1 MTRQRFNRGAPAFA
15 RDVASELRPGR
26 RRGRRAKKIVFL
38 CVLCG
43 LCGLHFV
50 TAFAQP
56 PQPAFKSSVEVT
68 SLDVTVVDTNGKPI
82 TNLTPADFA
91 VRIDNNIRRVVTA
104 EWVQLTSDDK
114 PATVVAPPEGYST
127 NENSIGGRLIVM
139 AIDQPN
145 IRFGGAMAISR
156 AANAFVDRLQ
166 PADRIAV
173 AGIGPGAPAT
183 PFTTDRARIKQTL
196 SRMAGQKMVQRMLQ
210 NRNIGL
216 SEALQVVDR
225 SDSEML
231 KQIQQRECAAENSPG
246 AREACYT
253 EVELQIRQLAVDAK
267 HEADQTIQALRDL
280 FLGLRAIDAPKTLIF
295 ISEGFTLSDLS
306 MVLDLGTLAASAR
319 TSLYALQLDQALF
332 DVANARMPLNPFA
345 DRRAATEGLDMLAGA
360 ARGTLFT
367 VTGSAEAL
375 FSRIEAE
382 LSGYYLLGVESD
394 PRDRDGK
401 PHPIRVDVPRRGA
414 VVRSRRQI
422 LNAPSDEAA
431 ARAARSPRRAMAAAL
446 GSPLLSSALPLRVA
460 SFSLQG
466 PERDKVQLLIHA
478 DIGTDYPSPKV
489 VSVGYVISDTTG
501 KQIETKAFDVR
512 ASPVMNGVPSALQ
525 YTAGASLLPGTYNL
539 KLAVA
544 EGDRVGSIEHEIHAA
559 LPNAG
564 GLTFSELMAGGPN
577 DAGQR
582 LTPTIGYTVTFGM
595 LHGYVEAYGP
605 RAQGITAEYEV
616 ATKPDAPALINLDA
630 PPYPAGDERVIFSTK
645 VQVNQLPP
653 GKYVLRAIF
662 SDEGKAVKTL
672 TRPFEVAPPK
682 VLMTSAEGL
691 GAVSV
696 DSELFLPVDETA
708 LAAPFKRDDAVK
720 PEMLEQFS
728 SRIAPEIKEP
738 FEEGIAFLTR
748 GDYLKAQASFKKAI
762 GPDSDST
769 VPLVY
774 LAAAF
779 AAGGRNIE
787 AASAWQTALIDGSDY
802 PQVYQWLGDALM
814 RERDLGA
821 ARTILEEAVGKWPS
835 DPRFTKPLA
844 LLYGTFG
851 RGREAVRTLERYISE
866 REDDRDAYFMAVQWI
881 YTVHSE
887 GAAVH
892 GREEDVKLARA
903 YADRYEKA
911 GGPQVPLVKQWI
923 DYLENEG
930 RKN

>member
-1 MTRQRFNRGAPAFA
+1 MTSALAQ
-15 RDVASELRPGR
+15 
-26 RRGRRAKKIVFL
+26 
-38 CVLCG
+38 
-43 LCGLHFV
+43 
-50 TAFAQP
+50 QP
-56 PQPAFKSSVEVT
+56 PPAFKSSVEVT

-82 TNLTPADFA
+82 TNLTPADFV
-91 VRIDNNIRRVVTA
+91 VRIDNNLRRVVTA
-104 EWVQLTSDDK
+104 EWVQLTANGNDR
-114 PATVVAPPEGYST
+114 PAPVVTPPEGYST

-145 IRFGGAMAISR
+145 IRFGGAMAIAR

-166 PADRIAV
+166 PSDRIAV
-173 AGIGPGAPAT
+173 AGIGTGAPAT
-183 PFTTDRARIKQTL
+183 AFTTDRARIKQTI
-196 SRMAGQKMVQRMLQ
+196 SRMAGQKVVQQHLQ
-210 NRNIGL
+210 NRNIGVA
-216 SEALQVVDR
+216 EALAVVER
-225 SDSEML
+225 SDQELL
-231 KQIQQRECAAENSPG
+231 KMIQQRECATENSPG
-246 AREACYT
+246 AREACNL
-253 EVELQIRQLAVDAK
+253 EVELQVRTIAVDIK

-280 FLGLRAIDAPKTLIF
+280 FIGLRAIDAPKTLIF
-295 ISEGFTLSDLS
+295 ISEGFALSDLGL
-306 MVLDLGTLAASAR
+306 VLDLGSLAAAAR
-319 TSLYALQLDQALF
+319 TSLYALKLDQALF

-345 DRRAATEGLDMLAGA
+345 DRQAQTEGLEMLAGA
-360 ARGTLFT
+360 SRGTLFT
-367 VTGSAEAL
+367 VTGSGEAL

-382 LSGYYLLGVESD
+382 LSGYYQLGVESD
-394 PRDRDGK
+394 LRDRDGK
-401 PHPIRVDVPRRGA
+401 PHPIRIDVPRRGA
-414 VVRSRRQI
+414 IVRSRRQI

-489 VSVGYVISDTTG
+489 VSVGYVITDPAG
-501 KQIETKAFDVR
+501 RQIDTKAFDVR

-559 LPNAG
+559 LPDAG
-564 GLTFSELMAGGPN
+564 TLTFSELMAGGPH
-577 DAGQR
+577 DAGEL

-605 RAQGITAEYEV
+605 RAQGISAEYEI

-630 PPYPAGDERVIFSTK
+630 PPRPAGDARVIFSTK
-645 VQVNQLPP
+645 VAVNQLPP

-662 SDEGKAVKTL
+662 SEQSKAVKTL
-672 TRPFEVAPPK
+672 TRSFEIAPPK

-696 DSELFLPVDETA
+696 DSELFLPVDEA
-708 LAAPFKRDDAVK
+708 GLATPFKRDEAVK
-720 PEMLEQFS
+720 PEMLEQFR

-738 FEEGIAFLTR
+738 FEEGIAFLAR
-748 GDYLKAQASFKKAI
+748 GDYLKAEASFKKAI
-762 GPDSDST
+762 NPDSDST

-779 AAGGRNIE
+779 AAAGRNIE

-802 PQVYQWLGDALM
+802 AQVYQWLGDALM

-866 REDDRDAYFMAVQWI
+866 RQDDRDAYYMGVQWI

-887 GAAVH
+887 GAVVH
-892 GREEDVKLARA
+892 GRADDVKLART
-903 YADRYEKA
+903 YANLYEKA
-911 GGPQVPLVKQWI
+911 GGPQVALVKQWV

-930 RKN
+930 RKQR

>member
-15 RDVASELRPGR
+15 RDVVSELRPGR
-26 RRGRRAKKIVFL
+26 RRGRRAKKFIF
-38 CVLCG
+38 LCG

-50 TAFAQP
+50 TAFGQQP

-82 TNLTPADFA
+82 TNLTPADFV
-91 VRIDNNIRRVVTA
+91 VRIDNNVRRVVTA
-104 EWVQLTSDDK
+104 EWVQLTSGDEK
-114 PATVVAPPEGYST
+114 PAAVVTPPEGYST

-145 IRFGGAMAISR
+145 IRFGGAMAIAR

-173 AGIGPGAPAT
+173 AGIGTGAPAT
-183 PFTTDRARIKQTL
+183 PFTTDRARIKQTI
-196 SRMAGQKMVQRMLQ
+196 SRMAGQKMVQRGLM
-210 NRNIGL
+210 NKNIGL
-216 SEALQVVDR
+216 AEALQVVDR
-225 SDSEML
+225 SDTETL
-231 KQIQQRECAAENSPG
+231 KQIQQRECATENSPG
-246 AREACYT
+246 AREACNT
-253 EVELQIRQLAVDAK
+253 EVELQIHQITMDAK
-267 HEADQTIQALRDL
+267 HEADQTVQALRDL
-280 FLGLRAIDAPKTLIF
+280 FIGLRAIDAPKTLIF

-306 MVLDLGTLAASAR
+306 TTLIELGSLAAAAR

-332 DVANARMPLNPFA
+332 DVANATMPRNPFA

-360 ARGTLFT
+360 SRGTLFT
-367 VTGSAEAL
+367 VTGSGEAL
-375 FSRIEAE
+375 FSRIESE
-382 LSGYYLLGVESD
+382 LSGYYQLAVESD

-414 VVRSRRQI
+414 SVRSRRQI
-422 LNAPSDEAA
+422 LNAPSDEVA

-446 GSPLLSSALPLRVA
+446 GSPLLSAALPLRVA

-466 PERDKVQLLIHA
+466 PERDKVQLLIHT
-478 DIGTDYPSPKV
+478 DIGTDYPTPKV

-525 YTAGASLLPGTYNL
+525 YNAGASLPPGTYNL

-564 GLTFSELMAGGPN
+564 GLAFSELMAGGPH
-577 DAGQR
+577 DAGQL

-605 RAQGITAEYEV
+605 RAPGVTAEYEV
-616 ATKPDAPALINLDA
+616 ATKADAPALLNLDA
-630 PPYPAGDERVIFSTK
+630 PPYPAGAERVIFSTK

-662 SDEGKAVKTL
+662 SEQGKAVKTL
-672 TRPFEVAPPK
+672 TRPFEVAAPK

-691 GAVSV
+691 GTMSV
-696 DSELFLPVDETA
+696 DSELFLPVDEAA
-708 LAAPFKRDDAVK
+708 LAVPFKRDDAVK
-720 PEMLEQFS
+720 PEVLDQFS
-728 SRIAPEIKEP
+728 GRVAPEIKAP
-738 FEEGIAFLTR
+738 FDEGVAFLAR
-748 GDYLKAQASFKKAI
+748 GDYLKAEVSFKKAI
-762 GPDSDST
+762 SPDGDST

-779 AAGGRNIE
+779 AAAGRNIE

-802 PQVYQWLGDALM
+802 ALVYQWLGDALM

-866 REDDRDAYFMAVQWI
+866 REDDRDAYYMAVQWI

-887 GAAVH
+887 GAVVH
-892 GREEDVKLARA
+892 GRAEDVKLARA
-903 YADRYEKA
+903 YADRYAKA
-911 GGPQVPLVKQWI
+911 SGPQLPLVKQWVE
-923 DYLENEG
+923 YLENEG
-930 RKN
+930 RK

>member
-1 MTRQRFNRGAPAFA
+1 MT
-15 RDVASELRPGR
+15 
-26 RRGRRAKKIVFL
+26 FL

-50 TAFAQP
+50 KAFAQQP
-56 PQPAFKSSVEVT
+56 PPAFKSSVEVT
-68 SLDVTVVDTNGKPI
+68 SVDVTVVDTNGKPI
-82 TNLTPADFA
+82 SNLAPADFV
-91 VRIDNNIRRVVTA
+91 VRIDNNVRRVVTA
-104 EWVQLTSDDK
+104 EWVQLTSDNDR
-114 PATVVAPPEGYST
+114 PAPVVAPPEGYST

-145 IRFGGAMAISR
+145 IRFGGAMAIAK

-166 PADRIAV
+166 PADRIAI

-196 SRMAGQKMVQRMLQ
+196 SRMAGQKMVQRSLL

-231 KQIQQRECAAENSPG
+231 KQIQQRECATENSPG
-246 AREACYT
+246 AREACNT
-253 EVELQIRQLAVDAK
+253 EVELQIHQITTDAK

-280 FLGLRAIDAPKTLIF
+280 FIGLRAIDAPKTLIF
-295 ISEGFTLSDLS
+295 ISEGFILSDLAS
-306 MVLDLGTLAASAR
+306 TLVDLGSLAAAAR

-332 DVANARMPLNPFA
+332 DVATATMPRNPFG

-367 VTGSAEAL
+367 VTGSGETL

-382 LSGYYLLGVESD
+382 LSGYYQLGVESE

-422 LNAPSDEAA
+422 LNAPSDEVA

-466 PERDKVQLLIHA
+466 PERDKVQLLIHT

-489 VSVGYVISDTTG
+489 VSVGYVITDTTG
-501 KQIETKAFDVR
+501 RQVETKAFDARV
-512 ASPVMNGVPSALQ
+512 SPVMNGVPSALQ
-525 YTAGASLLPGTYNL
+525 YTAGASLLPGDYNL

-544 EGDRVGSIEHEIHAA
+544 EGDRVGSIEHQIHAT
-559 LPNAG
+559 LPDAT
-564 GLTFSELMAGGPN
+564 GLTFSELMAGGPH
-577 DAGQR
+577 DAGEL

-605 RAQGITAEYEV
+605 KAPGITAEYEI

-630 PPYPAGDERVIFSTK
+630 PAHPAGDTRVIFSTK
-645 VQVNQLPP
+645 VQVHQLPP

-662 SDEGKAVKTL
+662 SEQGKAVKTL
-672 TRPFEVAPPK
+672 TRPFEIAPPK

-696 DSELFLPVDETA
+696 DSELFLPVDEA
-708 LAAPFKRDDAVK
+708 GLAAPFRREEAVT
-720 PEMLEQFS
+720 PEMLEQFRE
-728 SRIAPEIKEP
+728 RIAPEIKSS
-738 FEEGIAFLTR
+738 FDQGIAFLAS
-748 GDYLKAQASFKKAI
+748 GDYSKAEVSFKKAI
-762 GPDSDST
+762 DPDSDST

-779 AAGGRNIE
+779 AAAGRNIE

-802 PQVYQWLGDALM
+802 AQIYQWLGDALM

-821 ARTILEEAVGKWPS
+821 ARTILEEAAGKWPS

-844 LLYGTFG
+844 MLYGTFG

-866 REDDRDAYFMAVQWI
+866 RQDDRDAYYLGVQWL
-881 YTVHSE
+881 YTVNSE
-887 GAAVH
+887 GAFVH
-892 GREEDVKLARA
+892 GRTDDAKLARA
-903 YADRYEKA
+903 YADLYEKA
-911 GGPQVPLVKQWI
+911 GGPQVALVKQWV
-923 DYLENEG
+923 DYLEKQG
-930 RKN
+930 KR

>member
-1 MTRQRFNRGAPAFA
+1 VGHALVFA
-15 RDVASELRPGR
+15 CAVIAAYVVSGFSRTLLAQQPS
-26 RRGRRAKKIVFL
+26 AQ
-38 CVLCG
+38 
-43 LCGLHFV
+43 
-50 TAFAQP
+50 QP

-82 TNLTPADFA
+82 TNLTPADFV
-91 VRIDNNIRRVVTA
+91 VRIDNNPRRVVSA
-104 EWVQLTSDDK
+104 EWVQLANDDK
-114 PATVVAPPEGYST
+114 AAPAVTPPEGYST

-145 IRFGGAMAISR
+145 IRFGGAMAIAR

-196 SRMAGQKMVQRMLQ
+196 SRMAGQKTVQRSLM
-210 NRNIGL
+210 NHNIGL
-216 SEALQVVDR
+216 AEALQVVDR
-225 SDSEML
+225 SDMETL
-231 KQIQQRECAAENSPG
+231 KMIQQRECAAENSPG
-246 AREACYT
+246 AREACNSD
-253 EVELQIRQLAVDAK
+253 VELQVHQITMDAR
-267 HEADQTIQALRDL
+267 HEADQTVQALRDL
-280 FLGLRAIDAPKTLIF
+280 FIGLRAIDAPKTLIF
-295 ISEGFTLSDLS
+295 ISEGFLLSDLTTT
-306 MVLDLGTLAASAR
+306 LIDLGSLAAAAR

-367 VTGSAEAL
+367 VTGSGETL

-394 PRDRDGK
+394 LRDRDGK
-401 PHPIRVDVPRRGA
+401 PHPIRIDVPRRGA
-414 VVRSRRQI
+414 MVRSRRQI

-466 PERDKVQLLIHA
+466 PERDKVQMLIHA

-489 VSVGYVISDTTG
+489 VSVGYVISDPTG
-501 KQIETKAFDVR
+501 KQVDTKAFDVR

-544 EGDRVGSIEHEIHAA
+544 EGDRVGSIEHEIHAV
-559 LPNAG
+559 LPDAG
-564 GLTFSELMAGGPN
+564 GLTFSELMAGGPH
-577 DAGQR
+577 DAGEL

-605 RAQGITAEYEV
+605 RSQGITAEYEV
-616 ATKPDAPALINLDA
+616 ATKSDAPALINLDA
-630 PPYPAGDERVIFSTK
+630 PPHPAGDARVIFSTK

-662 SDEGKAVKTL
+662 SEQGKAVKTL
-672 TRPFEVAPPK
+672 TRPFEITPPK

-696 DSELFLPVDETA
+696 DSELFLPVDETG
-708 LAAPFKRDDAVK
+708 LAAPFKREDAVK
-720 PEMLEQFS
+720 PEMIEQFR

-738 FEEGIAFLTR
+738 FEEGVAFLAR
-748 GDYLKAQASFKKAI
+748 GDYPKAETSFKKAI
-762 GPDSDST
+762 SPDGDST

-779 AAGGRNIE
+779 AAAGRNQQ

-821 ARTILEEAVGKWPS
+821 ARTILEEAVAKWPS

-866 REDDRDAYFMAVQWI
+866 REDDRDAYFMGVQWI

-887 GAAVH
+887 GAVVH
-892 GREEDVKLARA
+892 GRAEDVKLARA
-903 YADRYEKA
+903 YANRYEKA
-911 GGPQVPLVKQWI
+911 GGPQLALVKQWVE
-923 DYLENEG
+923 YLEKGG
-930 RKN
+930 RKSP